1 MTYIFVADS
10 MGLLSSFKSVQ
21 WAQKDVTFL
30 QHSAFWP
37 FKIVQGRW
45 FWYQSKARIRLPISP
60 SLWLWSYL
68 APFL

>member
-37 FKIVQGRW
+37 FKVVQGHPR
-45 FWYQSKARIRLPISP
+45 SMMLVPIESAY
-60 SLWLWSYL
+60 STSY
-68 APFL
+68 